1 MLTDGI
7 GLGIWACN
15 VSLGGGV
22 VLDFPTLASSAI
34 LQAGITFLTLVAL
47 VPGSEILHLLI

>member
-1 MLTDGI
+1 MGMQCFI
-7 GLGIWACN
+7 VGGGGGLGLPNPLA
-15 VSLGGGV
+15 
-22 VLDFPTLASSAI
+22 ASSAI

>member
-1 MLTDGI
+1 MGMQCFI
-7 GLGIWACN
+7 GGGG
-15 VSLGGGV
+15 GGGV